1 MFTSPPKIGQDTMT
15 MNFYEENI
23 EDDPNNF
30 NNSSFFSEFIN
41 DFESPMP
48 QHAQINF
55 GSPAAI
61 FAKQEPSP
69 LPQLQPR
76 SAVSSASPESSS
88 QDSSSDSSGRRKRK
102 SPSSSSPSVMFG
114 YPTQEARSW
123 MGDDMD
129 IDRKRRMKVD
139 SPVFRQDDSNM
150 GLLNTSMTESFNLH
164 STGHSPPAL
173 VNTPATSNWNA
184 SPPRSMGDQEY
195 HNVSAQART
204 PAAFSF
210 GSNSRD
216 NTPPSAISFEGQ
228 HTPFLAMRDSP
239 DTDNIPYAS
248 RNAFGDMNT
257 FSTMFPSP
265 TLQSATAGTVHPSDI
280 GRSRYKMII
289 SPLGHKSRVETQ
301 IPVKFTVDPM
311 PPGVKKIHL
320 PTETI
325 AKAKFLA
332 KESLKS
338 PDTLELSAM
347 LVCTSAMEKPENKV
361 RALELAREGTH
372 LRFGKEPRRC
382 STGEVKKSTE
392 PDPNDPDSPINGGPV
407 KICDNCV
414 SRERKRA
421 GRKKSKKQ
429 EDEERWYEYE
439 HNRII
444 MFNTQEY
451 LDFHPPTPTKEQQY
465 YDPTNFSPEA
475 MQVDAPMRIVCYCR
489 HQQEKTGFQ
498 VIFTLKDYQGRVL
511 AQEITQSIL
520 ITDDHKTHTQGIN
533 TPNGLP
539 LDNGSQYAI
548 SQSFGNSTLLQP
560 VQGLPGRA
568 YHSSTN
574 LASMGGSS
582 YWSNP
587 AVTSAMGQS
596 STASMTPRNL
606 SRPASPSGHM
616 GPKKKRKGS
625 GGVHKLPANLMM
637 TRADLEP
644 ISIPSGTTS
653 AAQAMNSMVS
663 PETAA
668 LQFDPNVQFAQG
680 GQNYPIT
687 TPATPNGIPS
697 SRDSKPTD
705 SSSYF
710 FSAPNS
716 AHASRAASPTSFT
729 RPQMANTFQPSQSQM
744 AAPANPQFMGMQY
757 NGEDQQHPTPIVLK
771 VRPDKGPLSGNIEV
785 VVLGKH
791 FHRNLEVVF
800 GDSKAT
806 TTTFWNSDTLVCLLP
821 PCVRAGPVPVTFVI
835 SGRQHSPPSVS
846 LAPMFTY
853 VDDSQ
858 QRLFELAIQLQCA
871 AQMGPGVDHYG
882 YAQNILA
889 THGPQNGFPGGQGA
903 TFNGNVLS
911 KCNAE
916 DLIMA
921 IINKV
926 DLIDSPYT
934 PNYDTQRNDGASMI
948 SLACSLGLERVVAG
962 LLARGAHPDLVDVGG
977 YTPLMFASMHGHASI
992 VRRLVLRGADTS
1004 LRNLRGQTAAELASS
1019 PEVRHFVRH
1028 RRHYRSASAG
1038 TPYFRSRADSAASTR
1053 SMWGPP
1059 SSGASST
1066 MYMTEDESV
1075 VDSEVE
1081 EVETV
1086 APIAHHHDPSR
1097 RTSGIALRSRHNSDA
1112 ELIQNAQVFPVNNL
1126 GSFYGTAS
1134 SIAMLSALRDQFTA
1148 QIIALQQNL
1157 PNMQDQLD
1165 QLEHSFPAFSRRISS
1180 LVPTRRPASPRTES
1194 PSADAPPPYHEAC
1207 PDGADNGFDTK
1218 PPELFTTTAESSR
1231 NASIATLRPFS
1242 QTKALRQ
1249 RSFTGRSVTIGET
1262 SPTGEEAAQ
1271 LRRLRQEKLI
1281 TAKHDRNLW
1290 LIWVPLFIAIVFW
1303 WFSGLRLP
1311 PVMSWLKT
1319 INETVADTFGKALP
1333 ALPTIPNIM
1342 RLPV

>member
-1 MFTSPPKIGQDTMT
+1 MFTSPPQLGQDTMT
-15 MNFYEENI
+15 MAVYEENVE
-23 EDDPNNF
+23 EDAGSF
-30 NNSSFFSEFIN
+30 NNSTFFSEFIN
-41 DFESPMP
+41 DFDSPMP
-48 QHAQINF
+48 QHAPINF
-55 GSPAAI
+55 GSPTSI
-61 FAKQEPSP
+61 FAKHEPSP

-102 SPSSSSPSVMFG
+102 SPTSSSPTAMFG
-114 YPTQEARSW
+114 YPTHDTCGW
-123 MGDDMD
+123 TGDEMD
-129 IDRKRRMKVD
+129 LDRKRRIKAD

-150 GLLNTSMTESFNLH
+150 GMLNMSMTESFNLH

-173 VNTPATSNWNA
+173 VNTPANSNWNT
-184 SPPRSMGDQEY
+184 SPTRSMGDPDY
-195 HNVSAQART
+195 HGMSVQTRT

-210 GSNSRD
+210 GSDSRD
-216 NTPPSAISFEGQ
+216 NTPPSAISFDGQ

-248 RNAFGDMNT
+248 RNAFGDMDT
-257 FSTMFPSP
+257 FSSMFPSP
-265 TLQSATAGTVHPSDI
+265 NLQPATAATVHPGDI
-280 GRSRYKMII
+280 GRSRFKLTI
-289 SPLGHKSRVETQ
+289 SPLGNKSRVETQ
-301 IPVKFTVDPM
+301 IPVKFTVEPM

-332 KESLKS
+332 KETLKS

-347 LVCTSAMEKPENKV
+347 LVCTSAMEKPENKA
-361 RALELAREGTH
+361 RALKLAREGTY
-372 LRFGKEPRRC
+372 LQYGKEPRRC

-407 KICDNCV
+407 RICDNCV

-439 HNRII
+439 HDRII

-451 LDFHPPTPTKEQQY
+451 LDFHPPTPTKEPQY
-465 YDPTNFSPEA
+465 HDPRGFSAEA
-475 MQVDAPMRIVCYCR
+475 LQVDAPMRIVCYCR
-489 HQQEKTGFQ
+489 HQQEKVGFQ

-511 AQEITQSIL
+511 AQEMTQSIL
-520 ITDDHKTHTQGIN
+520 ITDDHKTHTQGMPV
-533 TPNGLP
+533 PNGLP
-539 LDNGSQYAI
+539 TDTVAQYTL
-548 SQSFGNSTLLQP
+548 SQSFGDSTPMQP
-560 VQGLPGRA
+560 VGLPGRA

-574 LASMGGSS
+574 LAAMGGSS

-587 AVTSAMGQS
+587 AITNAMGQN
-596 STASMTPRNL
+596 TAASMTPRNL
-606 SRPASPSGHM
+606 SRPASPSGHI
-616 GPKKKRKGS
+616 GPKKKRKSS
-625 GGVHKLPANLMM
+625 GGVHKLPANLTM
-637 TRADLEP
+637 TPANLEP

-653 AAQAMNSMVS
+653 ATQAMNSMVS
-663 PETAA
+663 PENAA
-668 LQFDPNVQFAQG
+668 LSFDPNVAFGQG
-680 GQNYPIT
+680 NQNYSMTNPP
-687 TPATPNGIPS
+687 TPKGIS
-697 SRDSKPTD
+697 SNRDSKPPENNG
-705 SSSYF
+705 YF

-716 AHASRAASPTSFT
+716 AHASRAASPTSFV
-729 RPQMANTFQPSQSQM
+729 RPQLTNTFQPPQNQLGT
-744 AAPANPQFMGMQY
+744 PINPPFMGLQY
-757 NGEDQQHPTPIVLK
+757 NAEDQQQPTPIVLK
-771 VRPDKGPLSGNIEV
+771 VRPDKGPISGNIEV

-806 TTTFWNSDTLVCLLP
+806 TTTFWNADTLVCLLP
-821 PCVRAGPVPVTFVI
+821 PCNRAGPVPVTFMI

-846 LAPMFTY
+846 ISPMFTY

-889 THGPQNGFPGGQGA
+889 THGSQHGFSAGQGT

-911 KCNAE
+911 RGNAE
-916 DLIMA
+916 ELLLA

-926 DLIDSPYT
+926 DLIDSPYA
-934 PNYDTQRNDGASMI
+934 PNYDIQRENGASMI
-948 SLACSLGLERVVAG
+948 SLASSLGFDKLVAG
-962 LLARGAHPDLVDVGG
+962 LLARGAHPDLIDNGG

-992 VRRLVLRGADTS
+992 ARRLVLRGADTS
-1004 LRNLRGQTAAELASS
+1004 LRNLQGQTAAELASS
-1019 PEVRHFVRH
+1019 PEVLQFVRH

-1038 TPYFRSRADSAASTR
+1038 TPYFRSRTNSAASTR

-1066 MYMTEDESV
+1066 MYTTEDESA
-1075 VDSEVE
+1075 VDSDAE

-1086 APIAHHHDPSR
+1086 VPVARHSNTSR
-1097 RTSGIALRSRHNSDA
+1097 RPSGLAVRSRRNSDA
-1112 ELIQNAQVFPVNNL
+1112 KHVRNAQGFLTDDLVSP
-1126 GSFYGTAS
+1126 YGAAS

-1148 QIIALQQNL
+1148 QINAMQQNL
-1157 PNMQDQLD
+1157 PNMQDHW
-1165 QLEHSFPAFSRRISS
+1165 EHNFPAFTRRISS
-1180 LVPTRRPASPRTES
+1180 LVPTRRPVSPRADSSTV
-1194 PSADAPPPYHEAC
+1194 DAPPPYHEAC
-1207 PDGADNGFDTK
+1207 PDGVDNDFDTK
-1218 PPELFTTTAESSR
+1218 PPELYTTMAESSR
-1231 NASIATLRPFS
+1231 HISDRTAQSVNRIEAV
-1242 QTKALRQ
+1242 RQ
-1249 RSFTGRSVTIGET
+1249 RSFTGRTVTIGKT

-1271 LRRLRQEKLI
+1271 LRRLREEKLI
-1281 TAKHDRNLW
+1281 TTKHDRNLW
-1290 LIWVPLFIAIVFW
+1290 YIWFPLLVVLIVW

-1311 PVMSWLKT
+1311 PVLSWLKN
-1319 INETVADTFGKALP
+1319 INETVADTFGIALP
-1333 ALPTIPNIM
+1333 ALPTIPNRM